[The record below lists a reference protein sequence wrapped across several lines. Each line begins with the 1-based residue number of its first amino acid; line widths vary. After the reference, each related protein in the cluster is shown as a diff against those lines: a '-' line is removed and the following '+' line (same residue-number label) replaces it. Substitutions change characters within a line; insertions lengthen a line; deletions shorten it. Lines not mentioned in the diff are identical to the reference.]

1 VRRLALAALML
12 GGALSLTGCG
22 PDEAAPA
29 PAGPAVSDVEQHEAT
44 IDDLERVVGSAEAET
59 ANDG

>member
-1 VRRLALAALML
+1 MRAAVLALLLAATV
-12 GGALSLTGCG
+12 GLSGCG
-22 PDEAAPA
+22 PDPAAPA

-44 IDDLERVVGSAEAET
+44 VDDLERVVGSAEAET